1 MSQTNEQKLKNL
13 LSEARK
19 QHGNIPHKDAD
30 ELFNAWKAGAVFGA
44 MPHDAAPAKE

>member
-19 QHGNIPHKDAD
+19 AHGNIPHKDAD
-30 ELFNAWKAGAVFGA
+30 ELFQAWKNGYEFGA
-44 MPHDAAPAKE
+44 MPHDAAPAK

>member
-1 MSQTNEQKLKNL
+1 MPKTNEQKLKDL

-30 ELFNAWKAGAVFGA
+30 ELFNAWKAGYEFGT
-44 MPHDAAPAKE
+44 MPHDAGPAK